1 MNDCSHS
8 LSDLSLPAR
17 VFSNT
22 VRLICLTW
30 IAFFWRVY
38 VRCVMRSGPELT
50 HWFRWLTFASHL
62 QAQAQGINTQP
73 PALAGTAPA
82 LSKTTS
88 TTATS
93 AVSELMPLN
102 CVPKSRPAPPDEA
115 PALHVG
121 GKRIQCNIQAPRVTG
136 AGVASK
142 QPVRLPPRPAAS
154 QAGLAVEDADVGANK
169 DKRTPR
175 ELPELSAPGRGS
187 VAAADGLS
195 AELMHLLREAASER
209 LASYKLASE

>member
-1 MNDCSHS
+1 M
-8 LSDLSLPAR
+8 
-17 VFSNT
+17 
-22 VRLICLTW
+22 
-30 IAFFWRVY
+30 
-38 VRCVMRSGPELT
+38 
-50 HWFRWLTFASHL
+50 
-62 QAQAQGINTQP
+62 
-73 PALAGTAPA
+73 
-82 LSKTTS
+82 
-88 TTATS
+88 
-93 AVSELMPLN
+93 SELKPLN

-121 GKRIQCNIQAPRVTG
+121 GKRIQSNIPAPRVTG

-142 QPVRLPPRPAAS
+142 QPVSLPPRPAAA

-169 DKRTPR
+169 DKRTR

-209 LASYKLASE
+209 LAAYKLASE

>member
-1 MNDCSHS
+1 M
-8 LSDLSLPAR
+8 
-17 VFSNT
+17 
-22 VRLICLTW
+22 
-30 IAFFWRVY
+30 
-38 VRCVMRSGPELT
+38 
-50 HWFRWLTFASHL
+50 
-62 QAQAQGINTQP
+62 
-73 PALAGTAPA
+73 
-82 LSKTTS
+82 
-88 TTATS
+88 
-93 AVSELMPLN
+93 SELKPLN

-121 GKRIQCNIQAPRVTG
+121 GKRIQCNIPAPRVTG

>member
-1 MNDCSHS
+1 M
-8 LSDLSLPAR
+8 
-17 VFSNT
+17 
-22 VRLICLTW
+22 I
-30 IAFFWRVY
+30 
-38 VRCVMRSGPELT
+38 RSRPELT
-50 HWFRWLTFASHL
+50 HRSLLAPFCFRP

-82 LSKTTS
+82 WSKTTS
-88 TTATS
+88 AT
-93 AVSELMPLN
+93 AVSELKPLN

-121 GKRIQCNIQAPRVTG
+121 GKRIQCNNSAPRVTG

-169 DKRTPR
+169 DKQTPR